1 MLNRNGAHCMELI
14 TKATNAKSCLVTI
27 AQFVVHQIVL
37 FLLAKHW
44 LQRPKT
50 RSIDSLIW
58 A

>member
-1 MLNRNGAHCMELI
+1 MAAHCMELI

-50 RSIDSLIW
+50 CSIDSLIW